1 MNQHEIANSLL
12 RLPHFRTLDGDLLDR
27 VAGVCR
33 VRNYR
38 ASETIFRQEEN
49 CRGFFAIEK
58 GRVRL
63 FTATPSGREQ
73 VVHSLREGQS
83 FAEVA
88 LFSLGIYPVNAEAM
102 ANPTVLIEIQGVPF
116 LQLFHSEKRI
126 AAAMVGSLCQRLLAL
141 VQRVDEL
148 SATTAGARLARHIL
162 RMPSSG
168 SPITVELSSSKKELA
183 NLVSITPETL
193 SRLLRTWREEGVL
206 VSEGRRLIL
215 HDVEKLTTIADG
227 D

>member
-1 MNQHEIANSLL
+1 MNELEIANSLH
-12 RLPHFRTLDGDLLDR
+12 RLPHFRTLDHDLLER
-27 VAGVCR
+27 IAGVCR
-33 VRNYR
+33 IRTFQT
-38 ASETIFRQEEN
+38 SETIFRQDEK
-49 CRGFFAIEK
+49 CRGFYAIEK

-63 FTATPSGREQ
+63 FTSTPSGREQ

-88 LFSLGIYPVNAEAM
+88 LFSLGAYPVNAEAM
-102 ANPTVLIEIQGVPF
+102 AAPTVLIEIQGAPF
-116 LQLFHSEKRI
+116 LQLFNAEKGI
-126 AAAMVGSLCQRLLAL
+126 AAAMVGSLCQRLLTL

-193 SRLLRTWREEGVL
+193 SRLLRSWREEGVL

-215 HDVEKLTTIADG
+215 HDVEKLTSIADG